1 MKPDVLRQPLMATL
15 LLFAV
20 MGLLFAYRSAVS
32 PYPEELFTGS
42 ATPLEAFLIY
52 LTGKYQLFSLI
63 VCILLVFANGLSVS
77 RILSRHMV
85 LSSRSYLPMIFYL
98 VTSCGIWLGGAY
110 LAAALSSFLLLR
122 ATEYFILSFVRK
134 TSFNQTF
141 RGSLLIGFIPLIL
154 PPAAVYLLAIPLG
167 MAIFR
172 RGARETT
179 AALIASLLPL
189 LTYAYVM
196 WAFDY
201 GFIEPLAAIWHGISS
216 FSAGLPLGVEGPVE
230 IMRIVTLAI
239 TAILL
244 LFGLGSFL
252 MMSDTMRTR
261 SRAIFIYFILLLIIG
276 GCQLLIPGRD
286 VSALIMVAVPVSAII
301 PAFFSRFPGWVSG
314 SAYLVYLLSVTALNA
329 YPLLPA

>member
-1 MKPDVLRQPLMATL
+1 MATL

-20 MGLLFAYRSAVS
+20 LALLFAYRSAVF
-32 PYPEELFTGS
+32 PYPEEIYTGS

-52 LTGKYQLFSLI
+52 LAGKYQLFSLI

-98 VTSCGIWLGGAY
+98 VISCGIWTGGACIP
-110 LAAALSSFLLLR
+110 AALSSFLLLR

-134 TSFNQTF
+134 TSFNNTF
-141 RGSLLIGFIPLIL
+141 RGSLLIGFIPLIY
-154 PPAAVYLLAIPLG
+154 PSAAVYLLAVPLA
-167 MAIFR
+167 MAVFR
-172 RGARETT
+172 RSGRETT
-179 AALIASLLPL
+179 TAIVASLLPL
-189 LTYAYVM
+189 LAYAYVM
-196 WAFDY
+196 WALDY
-201 GFIEPLAAIWHGISS
+201 GFTASLSGIWHEISVP
-216 FSAGLPLGVEGPVE
+216 SAGLPLGVESPVE
-230 IMRIVTLAI
+230 IMRVVTLGI

-244 LFGLGSFL
+244 LLGLWSFL

-276 GCQLLIPGRD
+276 CCQLLIHGRE
-286 VSALIMVAVPVSAII
+286 VSALIMFAVPVSAII

-314 SAYLVYLLSVTALNA
+314 SAYLVYLLCVTALNA